1 MARRPSRPPSASETN
16 SSPEADALPAVA
28 GADRTE
34 KLKIPAQAAPAP
46 APRVHKSARAESVIL
61 FAELRNFTRMSE
73 MLEPDRVLALA
84 DQFFECAARAVLAH
98 DGETWAVHNDS
109 LMAAF
114 RQGSPAEKARAA
126 VRAAQQLVGEF
137 DAIVQVWQGEYG
149 LRTAIALGMH
159 RGDAVYGEAGPIGH
173 RCPVVFGDCVSIAER
188 LVHRARAGELV
199 LSDAVMGVVS
209 VAELELDAQPL
220 PPLEL
225 HNRPSIRIYGVLRDD
240 RLDFT

>member
-1 MARRPSRPPSASETN
+1 MGAQVAAAMAKPSRQPSVRV
-16 SSPEADALPAVA
+16 EAV
-28 GADRTE
+28 
-34 KLKIPAQAAPAP
+34 
-46 APRVHKSARAESVIL
+46 VL

-73 MLEPDRVLALA
+73 MLEPDRVLALV
-84 DQFFECAARAVLAH
+84 DQFFECAAHAVEANG
-98 DGETWAVHNDS
+98 GETWGVHNDS

-114 RQGSPAEKARAA
+114 REGNPPEQARAA
-126 VRAAQQLVGEF
+126 VRAAQQLFGDF
-137 DAIVQVWQGEYG
+137 DAVAQAWERDYG
-149 LRTAIALGMH
+149 LRTATALGVH
-159 RGDAVYGEAGPIGH
+159 HGPVVVGEAGPAAM
-173 RCPVVFGDCVSIAER
+173 RSQAVLGDCVSIAER

-240 RLDFT
+240 RLDFTA